1 MNKDM
6 IELYSDYLIASFGQ
20 TTATGLANLLQ
31 GSIYHDSITR
41 FLNSETLTAKEQ
53 WQLIKP
59 MLRQHENATPMP
71 QAISSLMTPYSP
83 NRTQASTTSTAGT
96 TTTPKTKM
104 LKALTCLT
112 VCIIAKISTYP

>member
-20 TTATGLANLLQ
+20 VTATGLANLLQ

-59 MLRQHENATPMP
+59 MLRQHENATP
-71 QAISSLMTPYSP
+71 SHRLSHF
-83 NRTQASTTSTAGT
+83 
-96 TTTPKTKM
+96 
-104 LKALTCLT
+104 
-112 VCIIAKISTYP
+112 

>member
-41 FLNSETLTAKEQ
+41 FLNSETLAAKEQ

-59 MLRQHENATPMP
+59 MLRQHENPHCQNSCHP
-71 QAISSLMTPYSP
+71 HP
-83 NRTQASTTSTAGT
+83 NNLNGGKGDNHGTIQCRTQTSNIKQTA
-96 TTTPKTKM
+96 
-104 LKALTCLT
+104 
-112 VCIIAKISTYP
+112 IA

>member
-1 MNKDM
+1 M

-31 GSIYHDSITR
+31 GSIYHDSITH

-59 MLRQHENATPMP
+59 MLRQHENATPN
-71 QAISSLMTPYSP
+71 AIGYLIFRWRKRDSCYSLLGGLLLDICGFEIPSSWKS
-83 NRTQASTTSTAGT
+83 
-96 TTTPKTKM
+96 
-104 LKALTCLT
+104 
-112 VCIIAKISTYP
+112 

>member
-1 MNKDM
+1 M

-59 MLRQHENATPMP
+59 MLRQHENATPN
-71 QAISSLMTPYSP
+71 AIGYLIFDDTIQPKPHTSVDDINCWHYDH
-83 NRTQASTTSTAGT
+83 TQ
-96 TTTPKTKM
+96 TKM

>member
-41 FLNSETLTAKEQ
+41 FLNNETLTAKEQ

-59 MLRQHENATPMP
+59 MLRQHENATPIFP
-71 QAISSLMTPYSP
+71 YNWRLSNFCSSTLISLI
-83 NRTQASTTSTAGT
+83 
-96 TTTPKTKM
+96 
-104 LKALTCLT
+104 LAL
-112 VCIIAKISTYP
+112 A

>member
-59 MLRQHENATPMP
+59 MLRQHENATPVVFKKLCHFTKLLT
-71 QAISSLMTPYSP
+71 IEGMTPC
-83 NRTQASTTSTAGT
+83 
-96 TTTPKTKM
+96 KT
-104 LKALTCLT
+104 LTLT
-112 VCIIAKISTYP
+112 KP